1 MKTRLAALLPLLLA
15 LAVPAQAAQAVL
27 SASATTVT
35 VGERVE
41 LRVMARAGS
50 GAARMVVAA
59 GPEGFCP
66 GGACEILSRRSLPPA
81 AAGEGL
87 TFEEIVTVAFF
98 RTGDFTVGPLPV
110 AFHPPGSEESG
121 ETGRLVIRVRS
132 LLEEADRDIQPL
144 KEPLPLAGHP
154 RHLLPYA
161 AVLLALLLLAPLALW
176 LLRRRRR
183 PAAAAAPPPPPEE
196 ELAAALLPLRRQGP
210 PPGDPRPFFV
220 ALSALVRRFCRRA
233 YGFQAEDCTT
243 AETAA
248 RLAER
253 EKDAGLVAALR
264 AVLEGCDL
272 VKFARRVP
280 PAAEVAALWPALD
293 AVIESH
299 RARRR
304 AREAERAQAGR

>member
-1 MKTRLAALLPLLLA
+1 MKARPAALLPLLLA
-15 LAVPAQAAQAVL
+15 LAIPARAAQAVL
-27 SASATTVT
+27 TASATTVT

-50 GAARMVVAA
+50 AAARMIVAA
-59 GPEGFCP
+59 GAERLCP
-66 GGACEILSRRSLPPA
+66 GGACEVLARRSLPPA
-81 AAGEGL
+81 AAGDGF

-98 RTGDFTVGPLPV
+98 RTGDFAVGPLAV
-110 AFHPPGSEESG
+110 EFRPPGSEEAG

-132 LLEEADRDIQPL
+132 LLQEGDRDIQPL
-144 KEPLPLAGHP
+144 KEPLPLPGHP
-154 RHLLPYA
+154 RHLLPFA
-161 AVLLALLLLAPLALW
+161 AVLLALLLLAALALW
-176 LLRRRRR
+176 LWRRRRR
-183 PAAAAAPPPPPEE
+183 PAAAAAPPPAPEE
-196 ELAAALLPLRRQGP
+196 ELAAALQPLRRQGP

-220 ALSALVRRFCRRA
+220 ALSSLIKRFCRRA

-253 EKDAGLVAALR
+253 EQDAALVGALR
-264 AVLEGCDL
+264 AVLDGCDL

-280 PAAEVAALWPALD
+280 QATEVAALWPALD